1 MKDFDEKDMTDEPYE
16 DFKNLIPEK
25 TLEDQQKEEKEQLR
39 KKMLARHMIALPVYF
54 IGQLVLGLIIGLLI
68 LSIPGAK
75 VDTSPDEQVVLGVTT
90 DTNGLAFMK
99 NASYD
104 TYSNKY
110 GKYLKTVKYNDEYL
124 IVTNVYNYS
133 TFEKDWLIKDAE
145 ENLVINLAVVDEFIN
160 GTRTNWDEKREIKL
174 YLTGE
179 GFGAR
184 PEFITDYTILNTEKF
199 LEPKTDLSPGASNV
213 ASFLIYIGLTAAVVL
228 LLFPNI
234 KEDFKAFKN
243 KDATV
248 MVGILTGFGFAF
260 AGGIVANAVRN
271 LLEIFLDIPGGEAVN
286 QISIELAMKSA
297 GAPLMILSA
306 LILAPIVEELIFRK
320 TIFELSRN
328 KWLGLVISSVL
339 FGLIHVSSE
348 LMTLTSFGHFLY
360 VFVPYVFMG
369 AGFGVAYIVYKQNV
383 LTTIGAHMLWNLFA
397 IISVFLV

>member
-1 MKDFDEKDMTDEPYE
+1 MKDFDEKEKTNEPYE
-16 DFKNLIPEK
+16 DFKDLIPEK

>member
-1 MKDFDEKDMTDEPYE
+1 
-16 DFKNLIPEK
+16 
-25 TLEDQQKEEKEQLR
+25 
-39 KKMLARHMIALPVYF
+39 
-54 IGQLVLGLIIGLLI
+54 
-68 LSIPGAK
+68 
-75 VDTSPDEQVVLGVTT
+75 
-90 DTNGLAFMK
+90 
-99 NASYD
+99 
-104 TYSNKY
+104 
-110 GKYLKTVKYNDEYL
+110 
-124 IVTNVYNYS
+124 
-133 TFEKDWLIKDAE
+133 
-145 ENLVINLAVVDEFIN
+145 
-160 GTRTNWDEKREIKL
+160 
-174 YLTGE
+174 
-179 GFGAR
+179 
-184 PEFITDYTILNTEKF
+184 
-199 LEPKTDLSPGASNV
+199 
-213 ASFLIYIGLTAAVVL
+213 
-228 LLFPNI
+228 
-234 KEDFKAFKN
+234 
-243 KDATV
+243 

>member
-1 MKDFDEKDMTDEPYE
+1 MKDFDEKDMTNEPYE
-16 DFKNLIPEK
+16 DFKDLIPEK

-320 TIFELSRN
+320 
-328 KWLGLVISSVL
+328 L
-339 FGLIHVSSE
+339 FLNYQEING
-348 LMTLTSFGHFLY
+348 
-360 VFVPYVFMG
+360 
-369 AGFGVAYIVYKQNV
+369 
-383 LTTIGAHMLWNLFA
+383 
-397 IISVFLV
+397 